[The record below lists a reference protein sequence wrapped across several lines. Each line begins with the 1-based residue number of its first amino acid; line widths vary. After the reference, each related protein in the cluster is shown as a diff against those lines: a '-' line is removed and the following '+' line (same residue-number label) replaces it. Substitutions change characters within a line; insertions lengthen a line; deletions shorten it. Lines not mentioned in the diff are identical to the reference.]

1 LRKVN
6 LCHQNAYDQHLF
18 GLLAR
23 EILGEHQHDV
33 EYLEAAVHIV
43 TQNLKFL
50 ERAPIALMAA
60 LLEHGHWRVRTA
72 AVSAFPLITARGD
85 PQAIDAVIERFGHA
99 DRFVRSSALNALAK
113 IADRGNGAA
122 IAVVVAGLEDADPLV
137 RVTAVRVFVHIAE
150 KNDAV
155 AIAAVVNL
163 LEDTIPKIRCAALR
177 TLSQIATKG
186 DADVIAAVLTCL
198 EDPRARDEAANTLV
212 QIVEKGD
219 TGAIAAVEMF
229 LEHPHAEVRIMAV
242 YTLGQIGEKGN
253 AATINAIAACL
264 EDSDIAVQRA
274 AVEVLPQ
281 ISEEG
286 NPEAIEALAAV
297 LKERR
302 PLRQA
307 VRKALLQ
314 ITEGNERTI
323 AALCSIADISFHLTA
338 ALRIPN
344 EGEVEA
350 VAAAAESLEDAKLH
364 LAIRSYDFMMS
375 AQACLGIG
383 NEGELNGKEESP
395 TVAQKSQSAGDTRN
409 LGTRV
414 CDFFCPTGILH
425 QLLRL
430 IALYTVLKSVT
441 RFICGL
447 HADFMLHTTENMMD

>member
-1 LRKVN
+1 MASFLNSGSVFRGRYVSSVVSRGVMITPGSSSTSLLHDKPIRWEILTSDIPYVDLIGSCLSVSSLYTLRKVN

-85 PQAIDAVIERFGHA
+85 SQAIDAVIERFGHA

-163 LEDTIPKIRCAALR
+163 LDDTIPKIRCAALR

-198 EDPRARDEAANTLV
+198 EDPRARDEAVNTYV
-212 QIVEKGD
+212 
-219 TGAIAAVEMF
+219 
-229 LEHPHAEVRIMAV
+229 
-242 YTLGQIGEKGN
+242 
-253 AATINAIAACL
+253 
-264 EDSDIAVQRA
+264 
-274 AVEVLPQ
+274 
-281 ISEEG
+281 
-286 NPEAIEALAAV
+286 
-297 LKERR
+297 
-302 PLRQA
+302 
-307 VRKALLQ
+307 
-314 ITEGNERTI
+314 
-323 AALCSIADISFHLTA
+323 AD
-338 ALRIPN
+338 
-344 EGEVEA
+344 E
-350 VAAAAESLEDAKLH
+350 
-364 LAIRSYDFMMS
+364 
-375 AQACLGIG
+375 
-383 NEGELNGKEESP
+383 
-395 TVAQKSQSAGDTRN
+395 
-409 LGTRV
+409 
-414 CDFFCPTGILH
+414 
-425 QLLRL
+425 
-430 IALYTVLKSVT
+430 
-441 RFICGL
+441 
-447 HADFMLHTTENMMD
+447 